1 MGMPITT
8 DDGGICFAF
17 PDVCLTPAPPSP
29 DVPIPYPNIGQLAD
43 AEDTSDDVLAGGAK
57 IVTVASRIGTTT
69 GDEPGTSGGVVA
81 LGKQGDEVTFPS
93 GSSSV
98 FANGNAVIRM
108 FDTTEQNAGNA
119 VGIVLGGNP
128 TVLVGG

>member
-17 PDVCLTPAPPSP
+17 PNVCLTPAPPSP
-29 DVPIPYPNIGQLAD
+29 DVPIPYPSIGQLSEAI
-43 AEDTSDDVLAGGAK
+43 DTSEDVLAGGAK
-57 IVTVASRIGTTT
+57 VVTEASQIEKTT
-69 GDEPGTSGGVVA
+69 GDEAGTSKGVPS
-81 LGKQGDEVTFPS
+81 GTQGDKVTFPK

-119 VGIVLGGNP
+119 VGTVLGGNP